1 MVIDF
6 HTHIFPDKIAERA
19 IRTLE
24 ENLLL
29 ASGDP
34 DKAFLNGTLGDLI
47 SSMNKND
54 ISYSVVMP
62 IATSTKQAESINRFA
77 TEITGKNNIISFGSV
92 HPLQEDYLEYL
103 KKIKES
109 GLLGI
114 KLHPEYQ
121 GFYIDSPE
129 SIKVLTKAQELGL
142 LVMLHT
148 GEDRG
153 IKPPVHCT
161 PKMLKNAL
169 NYISG
174 ENIIAAHM
182 GGYNMWEEVY
192 DNLCKTPIYLDT
204 SYSVGIMNDELAKA
218 IIKKHGDDKILFGT
232 DSPWQDQ
239 GDAVKALK
247 NLNLDAETED
257 KIFYKNAQNLLGL

>member
-6 HTHIFPDKIAERA
+6 HTHIFPDKIAEKA
-19 IRTLE
+19 IKTLE

-29 ASGDP
+29 ASGNP
-34 DKAFLNGTLGDLI
+34 DKAYLDGTLGDLI
-47 SSMNKND
+47 SSMTRND

-77 TEITGKNNIISFGSV
+77 SEITGKNNIISFGSV
-92 HPLQEDYLEYL
+92 HPLQEDWADYL
-103 KKIKES
+103 KKIKDM

-169 NYISG
+169 NYVSG

-182 GGYNMWEEVY
+182 GGYNMWEDVY
-192 DNLCKTPIYLDT
+192 KYLCKTPIYFDT
-204 SYSVGIMNDELAKA
+204 SFSVGIMDDDLAKA
-218 IIKKHGDDKILFGT
+218 IITSHGEDKILFAT

-239 GDAVKALK
+239 GDVVKALK
-247 NLNLDAETED
+247 NLSLGKETED
-257 KIFYKNAQNLLGL
+257 KIFHKNAQKLLNL

>member
-1 MVIDF
+1 MIIDF
-6 HTHIFPDKIAERA
+6 HTHIFPDKIAEKA
-19 IRTLE
+19 IKTLE

-29 ASGDP
+29 TSGNP

-92 HPLQEDYLEYL
+92 HPLQGDCLEYL

-129 SIKVLTKAQELGL
+129 SIKILTEAQNLGL

-169 NYISG
+169 NYICG

-204 SYSVGIMNDELAKA
+204 SYSVGIMDDELAKA